1 MDAITALKNMA
12 KAARRTGQDLAAAQI
27 DLCIAEISKNP
38 AMTQHTD
45 EPSVDEMNNIADA
58 MEVCGLSWEPRACLI
73 GNVTAAQIVQVAR
86 ALRSHLRDPTLS
98 ADRLAEI
105 QKRHEADDAVLC
117 AHEQARAAGAD
128 PGDYDIS
135 VSAHNDR
142 AELLAAHRAERNAVI
157 EECAKVADKYQETN
171 NLISPAF
178 SSGACYGA
186 RVISHE
192 IRALKQ

>member
-86 ALRSHLRDPTLS
+86 ALRSRLSHPTLS
-98 ADRLAEI
+98 AD
-105 QKRHEADDAVLC
+105 
-117 AHEQARAAGAD
+117 
-128 PGDYDIS
+128 
-135 VSAHNDR
+135 
-142 AELLAAHRAERNAVI
+142 RNAVI
-157 EECAKVADKYQETN
+157 EECGELCDKRAQHWLDATYAAVDEKSRNRALGMWTGFEAAAQ
-171 NLISPAF
+171 
-178 SSGACYGA
+178 
-186 RVISHE
+186 H